1 MAYYLRLNRALDKD
15 KTVISSTWLG
25 ITNKLSVKK
34 SNMSIEKF
42 HHKTILKKMFL
53 SQMISV
59 TEAKRIEANISGSAR
74 KDQHPLIGITS
85 SMPKHVKTE
94 KIISLESLS
103 EWFAGQVGVPY
114 FYIDPLKIDIGSVS
128 DVVAQQYA
136 KKNGLLPVKN
146 TISEVTIAVKNPF
159 DLSWKDNLEKLLRKD
174 IKIVFANPK
183 EIERYSDEFYNL
195 AQSITK
201 SSINKNSNT
210 VDTQQNLEQL
220 VDLGRT
226 GQLDAE
232 DHHIVQLVDWLL
244 QYAFEQRASDIH
256 LEPRKGVGEVRFRI
270 DGVLHNAYQVP
281 SNVMLAIVGR
291 LKTLAR
297 MDISEKRRPLDG
309 RLKTRTPANKEIE
322 LRLST
327 VPTAMG
333 EKMVMRIFDPE
344 VLQRSFNELGL
355 NDEELDT
362 WNRLTT
368 HTNGIIFVTGPTG
381 SGKTTTLYSTLRKL
395 ATPEVN
401 VCTIEDPIEMVEPS
415 FNQIQVHNAIDLT
428 FSAGVK
434 SLLRQDPDIIMI
446 GEIRD
451 LATAEMAIQAALTGH
466 LVLSTLHTNDSP
478 SAITRL
484 LELGVPS
491 YLISATVLGI
501 MAQRLVR
508 TLCPHC
514 KEPDDAVNA
523 DVWREFSQGIDIPLT
538 KPCKPIG
545 CTECRNTGYLGR
557 VGLYEM
563 LEVSEELKA
572 TIKPESDLQSLRAQ
586 TRREGLV
593 TLRLSGA
600 KKIAEGLTT
609 MEEVLRVTPFVG

>member
-1 MAYYLRLNRALDKD
+1 MF
-15 KTVISSTWLG
+15 
-25 ITNKLSVKK
+25 
-34 SNMSIEKF
+34 MS
-42 HHKTILKKMFL
+42 
-53 SQMISV
+53 QVISV
-59 TEAKRIEANISGSAR
+59 TEAKRIDTNVSSTAR
-74 KDQHPLIGITS
+74 KDQHPLVGIS
-85 SMPKHVKTE
+85 LSMPKSLKTE
-94 KIISLESLS
+94 KIISLENLS
-103 EWFAGQVGVPY
+103 EWFAEQISIPY

-128 DVVAQQYA
+128 NVVAQQYA
-136 KKNGLLPVKN
+136 KKNGILAVKN
-146 TISEVTIAVKNPF
+146 TESCVTIAVKDPF
-159 DLSWKDNLEKLLRKD
+159 DLNWKESLEKLLRKEID
-174 IKIVFANPK
+174 IVFSNPK
-183 EIERYSDEFYNL
+183 EIDRYADEFYTL
-195 AQSITK
+195 AKSISK
-201 SSINKNSNT
+201 SNIGSNT
-210 VDTQQNLEQL
+210 GSLDIQQNLEQL

-256 LEPRKGVGEVRFRI
+256 LEPRKEKGEVRFRI

-281 SNVMLAIVGR
+281 SNVMMAIVGR
-291 LKTLAR
+291 LKTLGR

-309 RLKTRTPANKEIE
+309 RLKTRTPDNREIE

-327 VPTAMG
+327 IPTAMG

-344 VLQRSFNELGL
+344 VLQRSFNQLGL
-355 NDEELDT
+355 NDQELDT
-362 WNRLTT
+362 WNRLTR

-415 FNQIQVHNAIDLT
+415 FNQIQVHNAIDLNFAT
-428 FSAGVK
+428 GVK

-491 YLISATVLGI
+491 YLISATVLGV

-508 TLCPHC
+508 TLCTHC
-514 KEPDDAVNA
+514 KQPDEINSDIWA
-523 DVWREFSQGIDIPLT
+523 EFSQNLDI
-538 KPCKPIG
+538 KPENSCKPVG

-563 LEVSEELKA
+563 LEISEDLK
-572 TIKPESDLQSLRAQ
+572 TIIKPESDLQTLRAQ
-586 TRREGLV
+586 TRKEEV
-593 TLRLSGA
+593 QTLRQSGA
-600 KKIAEGLTT
+600 KKIADGLTT
-609 MEEVLRVTPFVG
+609 IEEVLRVTPFVG

>member
-1 MAYYLRLNRALDKD
+1 
-15 KTVISSTWLG
+15 
-25 ITNKLSVKK
+25 
-34 SNMSIEKF
+34 MSIDKLN
-42 HHKTILKKMFL
+42 HKSILKKMFL
-53 SQMISV
+53 SQMISAS
-59 TEAKRIEANISGSAR
+59 EAKRIDTNISSLDR
-74 KDQHPLIGITS
+74 QDQHPLIGIS
-85 SMPKHVKTE
+85 NSLPKHITSE
-94 KIISLESLS
+94 KIINLETIS
-103 EWFAGQVGVPY
+103 EWFAGQVNVPY
-114 FYIDPLKIDIGSVS
+114 FFIDPLKIDIGSVS
-128 DVVAQQYA
+128 NVIAQQYA
-136 KKNGLLPVKN
+136 KKNGILAVKN
-146 TISEVTIAVKNPF
+146 ASSSVTIAVKNPF
-159 DLSWKDNLEKLLRKD
+159 DLSWRESLEKLLRKD
-174 IKIVFANPK
+174 IEIVFSNPK
-183 EIERYSDEFYNL
+183 EVDRYADEFYTL
-195 AQSITK
+195 AQSISQSSITK
-201 SSINKNSNT
+201 SSATPDI
-210 VDTQQNLEQL
+210 QQNLEQL
-220 VDLGRT
+220 VDLGRS
-226 GQLDAE
+226 GRLDAE

-256 LEPRKGVGEVRFRI
+256 LEPRKEIGEVRFRI

-281 SNVMLAIVGR
+281 ANVMMAIVGR
-291 LKTLAR
+291 LKTLGR

-309 RLKTRTPANKEIE
+309 RLKTRTPDNREIE

-344 VLQRSFNELGL
+344 VLQRSFNQLGL
-355 NDEELDT
+355 SDEELDT
-362 WNRLTT
+362 WNRLTR

-395 ATPEVN
+395 ATSEVN

-428 FSAGVK
+428 FAAGVK

-491 YLISATVLGI
+491 YLISATVLGV

-514 KEPDDAVNA
+514 KEPETINPDIWAQFTN
-523 DVWREFSQGIDIPLT
+523 GIDIELKT
-538 KPCKPIG
+538 PCKPVG
-545 CTECRNTGYLGR
+545 CTECRDTGFLGR
-557 VGLYEM
+557 IGLYEM
-563 LEVSEELKA
+563 LEISEEFK
-572 TIKPESDLQSLRAQ
+572 TIIRPESDLQSLRAQ
-586 TRREGLV
+586 TSKENLQ
-593 TLRLSGA
+593 TLRHSGA
-600 KKIAEGLTT
+600 KKVSEGLTT
-609 MEEVLRVTPFVG
+609 MDEVLRVTPFTG